1 MFWNIQMSS
10 YWVYSTLSILAGSLQ
25 NSASA
30 LTHRMS
36 LPIDP
41 ARSPLPPVAQFLAE
55 AALQRQSSL
64 LGADKAG
71 AASTSMADT
80 LSPQPTAQSLTASP
94 VPNTPTPAVPDK
106 ASISAQAR
114 EQLGAGFDP
123 RDGAVAGQGARAG
136 GASLVP
142 LPSPLAASP
151 AAQGASP
158 TGAQQLAAPI
168 ADAVW
173 PAGGLAAP
181 LLRMVS
187 ALIQQLTQP
196 PQGSLPQRVVAA
208 QPWPLELA
216 HALESGAVEGDAPL
230 LQTWLVRQ
238 GSVLT
243 PDGARGFALTLRAP
257 VAWLGGQSPPLSAS
271 PPLAGAATLLVPFA
285 GNAASLQSG
294 VLALVLQGAEASAAR
309 TSLTSALLVLDFQP
323 QLPAAV
329 YGRDMLQ
336 ARLDPWTQMAVLQN
350 SGQVPTDEERA
361 RHNARGAQGLCD
373 TVGCP
378 YVARAA
384 CVQPFCLQMRGVFV
398 PEAVRPVEPVPPA

>member
-1 MFWNIQMSS
+1 M
-10 YWVYSTLSILAGSLQ
+10 T
-25 NSASA
+25 
-30 LTHRMS
+30 

-41 ARSPLPPVAQFLAE
+41 SRSALPPMAQFLAE
-55 AALQRQSSL
+55 AASQRQSSL

-71 AASTSMADT
+71 AASPSIADT

-123 RDGAVAGQGARAG
+123 RGGAVAGQGARAG

-168 ADAVW
+168 AGAAW

-216 HALESGAVEGDAPL
+216 HALESGAVEGDAPQ

-257 VAWLGGQSPPLSAS
+257 VAWLGGQAPPPAAPPSP
-271 PPLAGAATLLVPFA
+271 AGAAPLLVPFA

-309 TSLTSALLVLDFQP
+309 TSALLVLDFQP

-361 RHNARGAQGLCD
+361 RHNARGAQGLCE

-378 YVARAA
+378 YVARAT

-398 PEAVRPVEPVPPA
+398 PEAVRPVGPVPPA

>member
-1 MFWNIQMSS
+1 MRGLTRVVGRWPGRA
-10 YWVYSTLSILAGSLQ
+10 LA
-25 NSASA
+25 
-30 LTHRMS
+30 R
-36 LPIDP
+36 
-41 ARSPLPPVAQFLAE
+41 
-55 AALQRQSSL
+55 AALRWCHCLLRWLQRL
-64 LGADKAG
+64 RHKA
-71 AASTSMADT
+71 
-80 LSPQPTAQSLTASP
+80 LH
-94 VPNTPTPAVPDK
+94 
-106 ASISAQAR
+106 R
-114 EQLGAGFDP
+114 
-123 RDGAVAGQGARAG
+123 G
-136 GASLVP
+136 GA
-142 LPSPLAASP
+142 
-151 AAQGASP
+151 
-158 TGAQQLAAPI
+158 QLAAPI
-168 ADAVW
+168 AGAAW

-336 ARLDPWTQMAVLQN
+336 ARLDNSAVNVATATGYAL
-350 SGQVPTDEERA
+350 
-361 RHNARGAQGLCD
+361 GL
-373 TVGCP
+373 
-378 YVARAA
+378 
-384 CVQPFCLQMRGVFV
+384 
-398 PEAVRPVEPVPPA
+398 VRPKKIPWANGWRAGPC

>member
-1 MFWNIQMSS
+1 M
-10 YWVYSTLSILAGSLQ
+10 T
-25 NSASA
+25 
-30 LTHRMS
+30 

-41 ARSPLPPVAQFLAE
+41 SRSALPPVAQFLAE
-55 AALQRQSSL
+55 AALQRQTSL

-71 AASTSMADT
+71 AASPSIADT
-80 LSPQPTAQSLTASP
+80 LSPQPNAQSLTASP

-123 RDGAVAGQGARAG
+123 RGGAVAGQSTRAG

-142 LPSPLAASP
+142 LPSPLTAAP
-151 AAQGASP
+151 AAQGAAP
-158 TGAQQLAAPI
+158 AGAQLAAPV
-168 ADAVW
+168 AGAAW

-187 ALIQQLTQP
+187 ALIKQLTQT
-196 PQGSLPQRVVAA
+196 PQGIASQRVMAA

-257 VAWLGGQSPPLSAS
+257 VAWLGGQAPPLSAS
-271 PPLAGAATLLVPFA
+271 PSPSPSLAGASPLLVPFA

-294 VLALVLQGAEASAAR
+294 VLALVLQGAEASTAR
-309 TSLTSALLVLDFQP
+309 TNLTSALLVLDFQP

-350 SGQVPTDEERA
+350 SGQVPTEEERA
-361 RHNARGAQGLCD
+361 RHGAQPLCD
-373 TVGCP
+373 TLGCP
-378 YVARAA
+378 YVARAT
-384 CVQPFCLQMRGVFV
+384 CVQPFCLQMRGVFA
-398 PEAVRPVEPVPPA
+398 PEAVRPVGPVPLA

>member
-1 MFWNIQMSS
+1 MS
-10 YWVYSTLSILAGSLQ
+10 G
-25 NSASA
+25 
-30 LTHRMS
+30 MS

-41 ARSPLPPVAQFLAE
+41 SRSTLPPVAQFLAE
-55 AALQRQSSL
+55 AASQRQSSL

-71 AASTSMADT
+71 AASPLIADT

-123 RDGAVAGQGARAG
+123 RGGAVAGQGARAG

-158 TGAQQLAAPI
+158 TRAQQLAGPI
-168 ADAVW
+168 AGAAW

-187 ALIQQLTQP
+187 ALIQQLTQT
-196 PQGSLPQRVVAA
+196 PQGSASQRVVAA

-257 VAWLGGQSPPLSAS
+257 VAWLGGQAPPPAAPPSP
-271 PPLAGAATLLVPFA
+271 AGAAPLLVPFA

-350 SGQVPTDEERA
+350 SGLVPTDEERA
-361 RHNARGAQGLCD
+361 RHGAQLLCD

-378 YVARAA
+378 YMARAT

-398 PEAVRPVEPVPPA
+398 PEAVRPVGPVPLA

>member
-1 MFWNIQMSS
+1 M
-10 YWVYSTLSILAGSLQ
+10 
-25 NSASA
+25 
-30 LTHRMS
+30 
-36 LPIDP
+36 
-41 ARSPLPPVAQFLAE
+41 
-55 AALQRQSSL
+55 
-64 LGADKAG
+64 
-71 AASTSMADT
+71 
-80 LSPQPTAQSLTASP
+80 
-94 VPNTPTPAVPDK
+94 
-106 ASISAQAR
+106 
-114 EQLGAGFDP
+114 
-123 RDGAVAGQGARAG
+123 
-136 GASLVP
+136 
-142 LPSPLAASP
+142 
-151 AAQGASP
+151 
-158 TGAQQLAAPI
+158 AAPI
-168 ADAVW
+168 AGAAR

-257 VAWLGGQSPPLSAS
+257 VAWLGGQAPPPAAPPSPAD
-271 PPLAGAATLLVPFA
+271 AAPLLVPFA

-309 TSLTSALLVLDFQP
+309 TSALLVLDFQP

-329 YGRDMLQ
+329 SGRGVLQ

-350 SGQVPTDEERA
+350 SGLVPTDEERA
-361 RHNARGAQGLCD
+361 RHGAQLLCD

-378 YVARAA
+378 YMGQAA
-384 CVQPFCLQMRGVFV
+384 CVQPFCAALQVLPQVASLQAPGTGSASRI
-398 PEAVRPVEPVPPA
+398 

>member
-1 MFWNIQMSS
+1 M
-10 YWVYSTLSILAGSLQ
+10 T
-25 NSASA
+25 
-30 LTHRMS
+30 

-41 ARSPLPPVAQFLAE
+41 SRSALPPVAQFLAE

-71 AASTSMADT
+71 AVSASIADT
-80 LSPQPTAQSLTASP
+80 LSPQPTAQSSAAAP
-94 VPNTPTPAVPDK
+94 VPHVSTPAVPDK

-123 RDGAVAGQGARAG
+123 RGGAVAGQGARTG

-142 LPSPLAASP
+142 LPSMLAAAP
-151 AAQGASP
+151 A
-158 TGAQQLAAPI
+158 GAQLTAPI
-168 ADAVW
+168 AGAVW

-216 HALESGAVEGDAPL
+216 HALESGAVEGDAPQ

-257 VAWLGGQSPPLSAS
+257 VAWLGGQAPPPAAPPSP
-271 PPLAGAATLLVPFA
+271 AGAAPLLVPFA

-398 PEAVRPVEPVPPA
+398 PEAVRPVGPVPPA